1 MSSSNSPSE
10 GSPSTSPTSRG
21 LLSSSLSSS
30 STLLRDFEIEML
42 KEKIKFM
49 QSQINEKDTQLE
61 YYRGL
66 AQTLQDL
73 LCSHRTSS
81 IPSNGS
87 VVSNHVT
94 STSAGG
100 EQEEL
105 STKHFAS
112 LRGKKSVSFHED
124 VKVHYIQDSTSS
136 SN

>member
-1 MSSSNSPSE
+1 MSSSNSPIE
-10 GSPSTSPTSRG
+10 GSSPSPSPSTSPTSRI
-21 LLSSSLSSS
+21 LSSSSS

-73 LCSHRTSS
+73 LCSHRNT
-81 IPSNGS
+81 PSN
-87 VVSNHVT
+87 VSNHVV

-100 EQEEL
+100 EEEL
-105 STKHFAS
+105 TTKHFAS